1 MPARCK
7 DTNSPTFSKLNLSR
21 RPADNPGA
29 ARHCGTGPPMRPAGV
44 RIFDRAHGRR
54 AARAEGRADGSERNT
69 ETDRHGP
76 CQLEDQRS
84 GECRQGP
91 VVMMCA
97 RRVCGCTLRSN
108 LVRLT
113 LVAFAV
119 IVLAGGTAT
128 AIQDVLNAILIAAL
142 VLVAAIVA
150 FFAIQ
155 VHLSRKQAIQ
165 ERRAVR
171 PQPARPR
178 PVPAVTAPRPA
189 PAVPAPPQK
198 AAQAPADGP
207 GRHAHRR
214 EGDPGELAD
223 SRAPNGGTRL
233 SVPS

>member
-1 MPARCK
+1 
-7 DTNSPTFSKLNLSR
+7 
-21 RPADNPGA
+21 
-29 ARHCGTGPPMRPAGV
+29 
-44 RIFDRAHGRR
+44 
-54 AARAEGRADGSERNT
+54 
-69 ETDRHGP
+69 
-76 CQLEDQRS
+76 
-84 GECRQGP
+84 
-91 VVMMCA
+91 MMCA
-97 RRVCGCTLRSN
+97 RRVCGCTLRSKN
-108 LVRLT
+108 LVRLI

-128 AIQDVLNAILIAAL
+128 AIQDVLNAILIAAS

-189 PAVPAPPQK
+189 PAPPQK

-207 GRHAHRR
+207 GRHAHPR

-233 SVPS
+233 RVPS

>member
-1 MPARCK
+1 M
-7 DTNSPTFSKLNLSR
+7 FSQINLSR
-21 RPADNPGA
+21 RPADNPSL

-54 AARAEGRADGSERNT
+54 AARAEGRANGSERNNG
-69 ETDRHGP
+69 TDRHGP
-76 CQLEDQRS
+76 CQREDQRP

-97 RRVCGCTLRSN
+97 RRICGCTLRSSN
-108 LVRLT
+108 LVRLI

-128 AIQDVLNAILIAAL
+128 AIQDVLDAILIAAS

-155 VHLSRKQAIQ
+155 VHVSRKQTIQ
-165 ERRAVR
+165 ESRPVR
-171 PQPARPR
+171 PQPTRPR
-178 PVPAVTAPRPA
+178 PLPPVTAPRPA
-189 PAVPAPPQK
+189 PAVAAPPHK
-198 AAQAPADGP
+198 AAQAPADSP
-207 GRHAHRR
+207 GRHARQR
-214 EGDPGELAD
+214 EGGPGELAD
-223 SRAPNGGTRL
+223 SRAPDGGTRL